1 MLLDGV
7 VLFILIVWM
16 ALGWR
21 AGASLQSV
29 RLGAAVAAFFSA
41 APLSGVTRQ
50 IVFGE
55 RAVSTPVVEAASLCI
70 AGVSVYIACRL
81 VGALFVRVFRA
92 VGGPLTWLDH
102 IGGAVLGLLKGAL
115 AGYFLVSV
123 VYLGSGALKAVD
135 PEDALQIRESR
146 LLAAVE
152 RYNVLVPWQ
161 LGSVGELQDAL
172 AVGWI
177 AERTDSWA
185 YVRDHPNAADFLGR
199 ESVEA
204 MLTDET
210 LVRAAYRG
218 EYAAMVAD
226 SDVRACLSHRPC
238 RISLQM
244 VDWGRLR
251 QEIAPTEEPS
261 GGGKFGVQDQSGGE
275 TDE

>member
-1 MLLDGV
+1 M
-7 VLFILIVWM
+7 
-16 ALGWR
+16 
-21 AGASLQSV
+21 
-29 RLGAAVAAFFSA
+29 AAFFSA

-55 RAVSTPVVEAASLCI
+55 RAVSTPMVEAASLCI

-102 IGGAVLGLLKGAL
+102 AGGAGLGLLKGAL

-123 VYLGSGALKAVD
+123 VYVGSGALNAVD
-135 PEDALQIRESR
+135 PEDALHIRESR

-177 AERTDSWA
+177 AEKTDSWA
-185 YVRDHPNAADFLGR
+185 YVRDHPNAVEFLER

-218 EYAAMVAD
+218 KYAAMLAD

-244 VDWGRLR
+244 VDWELLR
-251 QEIAPTEEPS
+251 EGIAPRADAGPS
-261 GGGKFGVQDQSGGE
+261 GRGEFGVQDESGGE
-275 TDE
+275 TDK